1 MSIEKEDNIVWIS
14 QILFRGKR
22 KIPWEEVEEYLKQ
35 YVGKVY
41 EISKTKDKIH
51 IKADFP
57 DEFSNS
63 MDTVRLNGTAAKAK
77 ANAVQKVPELIRKA
91 ENKRFQEN
99 KKMKHTVDAQRGWYR
114 YTTNF
119 ALPVYNEDGKILRYN
134 VFSSMFGR
142 WQIILVRYGQYK
154 KKKRATR
161 LSLHYTVTN
170 PFLKFYFSGIEK
182 CCQEK
187 KEELIT

>member
-14 QILFRGKR
+14 QILFRGKG

-63 MDTVRLNGTAAKAK
+63 MDTVQLK
-77 ANAVQKVPELIRKA
+77 QKQMQYRKFRNSSGRPKIKDFKKIRK
-91 ENKRFQEN
+91 
-99 KKMKHTVDAQRGWYR
+99 
-114 YTTNF
+114 
-119 ALPVYNEDGKILRYN
+119 
-134 VFSSMFGR
+134 
-142 WQIILVRYGQYK
+142 
-154 KKKRATR
+154 
-161 LSLHYTVTN
+161 
-170 PFLKFYFSGIEK
+170 
-182 CCQEK
+182 
-187 KEELIT
+187 

>member
-77 ANAVQKVPELIRKA
+77 ANAVQRKFRNSSGRPKIKDFKKIRK
-91 ENKRFQEN
+91 
-99 KKMKHTVDAQRGWYR
+99 
-114 YTTNF
+114 
-119 ALPVYNEDGKILRYN
+119 
-134 VFSSMFGR
+134 
-142 WQIILVRYGQYK
+142 
-154 KKKRATR
+154 
-161 LSLHYTVTN
+161 
-170 PFLKFYFSGIEK
+170 
-182 CCQEK
+182 
-187 KEELIT
+187 

>member
-1 MSIEKEDNIVWIS
+1 M
-14 QILFRGKR
+14 
-22 KIPWEEVEEYLKQ
+22 
-35 YVGKVY
+35 Y

-134 VFSSMFGR
+134 VFT
-142 WQIILVRYGQYK
+142 IELLVRCSGDGKLYLYDMVNI
-154 KKKRATR
+154 KKRNEQPA
-161 LSLHYTVTN
+161 
-170 PFLKFYFSGIEK
+170 
-182 CCQEK
+182 
-187 KEELIT
+187 

>member
-1 MSIEKEDNIVWIS
+1 MRKVVIGLSIEKEDNIVWIS

-134 VFSSMFGR
+134 VFR
-142 WQIILVRYGQYK
+142 IELLVRCSGDGKLYLYDMVNI
-154 KKKRATR
+154 KKRNEQPA
-161 LSLHYTVTN
+161 
-170 PFLKFYFSGIEK
+170 
-182 CCQEK
+182 
-187 KEELIT
+187 